1 LYRLN
6 HPGFESPS
14 LLGKPTSNK
23 FKKSNPP
30 RPQNAQHHQQ
40 YNHHHNQSNKN
51 VNLNNLTS
59 ITPPLSTPT
68 STPAS
73 STSTEVLKPDN
84 LAYQQM
90 LRVREANK
98 RNIEMATRSINA
110 NKKSCVKTIKQ
121 EIIEW
126 DSNSLA
132 ETEAAEELGET
143 RNLWHVL
150 LLVRSILI
158 FVISRN
164 FNGR

>member
-1 LYRLN
+1 
-6 HPGFESPS
+6 
-14 LLGKPTSNK
+14 
-23 FKKSNPP
+23 
-30 RPQNAQHHQQ
+30 
-40 YNHHHNQSNKN
+40 
-51 VNLNNLTS
+51 
-59 ITPPLSTPT
+59 
-68 STPAS
+68 
-73 STSTEVLKPDN
+73 
-84 LAYQQM
+84 M

>member
-1 LYRLN
+1 LVSEPFSPILDQNGLYRLN
-6 HPGFESPS
+6 HPGFEGPS

-30 RPQNAQHHQQ
+30 RPQH
-40 YNHHHNQSNKN
+40 NHHHNQSNKSI
-51 VNLNNLTS
+51 NLNNLTS

-68 STPAS
+68 STE
-73 STSTEVLKPDN
+73 TLKPDN

-98 RNIEMATRSINA
+98 RNIELATRSINA

-126 DSNSLA
+126 DSNSPLA
-132 ETEAAEELGET
+132 ETETAEELGET

-150 LLVRSILI
+150 
-158 FVISRN
+158 
-164 FNGR
+164 